1 MNATVGCVD
10 LSTLKSI
17 AMTKIFASFGKLTGL
32 FIAMFFLAG
41 CVKDNCTQT
50 YSYFMPVYKTSS
62 EVRANIK
69 SNQAREILRPG
80 KLFIKGNY
88 IFLNEI
94 DKGIHIIDNTLPA
107 NPKNVAF
114 VDIPGNM
121 DLAVKGNTLY
131 ADLYTDLVTLDITN
145 PLQIIVK
152 SIIDNAFP
160 FRHYTSG
167 FTADKQKIIVD
178 WIQRDTTVSVDCRNG
193 RVSVWN
199 CPNCMSFDLA
209 GSTAGAQKSSSPFGM
224 GGSMAR
230 FSIVNSHLYTV
241 SDNTLNVFNISTPQ
255 TPTFTSKLQLGWG
268 IETIY
273 PFKNKLF
280 IGSNT
285 GMFIYDLSNPAQPSK
300 QGQFSH
306 VRTCDPVIAED
317 NYAYVTLRTGTGCPG
332 ATNQLDVL
340 DIRNISQPS
349 LIKTYPMTNP
359 RGLSKDGDLLFICDG
374 KQGLKVYNAS
384 NASSIFLLKQITGP
398 ETYDVIAWN
407 HVAIVS
413 AVDGLYQ
420 YDYSDVNN
428 IKLLS
433 KTGWKK

>member
-1 MNATVGCVD
+1 
-10 LSTLKSI
+10 
-17 AMTKIFASFGKLTGL
+17 MTKTFTSFSKITSLL
-32 FIAMFFLAG
+32 IALFFLAG

-50 YSYFMPVYKTSS
+50 YTYYMPVYKTSS

-69 SNQAREILRPG
+69 SNQPKEIERPG

-88 IFLNEI
+88 IFLNEV
-94 DKGIHIIDNTLPA
+94 DKGIHIIDNANPA

-114 VDIPGNM
+114 IDIPGNM
-121 DLAVKGNTLY
+121 DLAVKGNILY
-131 ADLYTDLVTLDITN
+131 ADLYTDLLTIDIAN
-145 PLQIIVK
+145 PLKIIVK
-152 SIIDNAFP
+152 SIIENAFP
-160 FRHYTSG
+160 YRHYTGG
-167 FTADKQKIIVD
+167 FTADKQMIIVD
-178 WIQRDTTVSVDCRNG
+178 WVKRDTTVSVDCKGG
-193 RVSVWN
+193 RMSVWN
-199 CPNCMSFDLA
+199 CSNCMAFDLA
-209 GSTAGAQKSSSPFGM
+209 NSNTSGQKSSSPYGM

-230 FSIVNSHLYTV
+230 FTIVNSHLYTV
-241 SDNTLNVFNISTPQ
+241 SDNSLDVFSISIPQ

-285 GMFIYDLSNPAQPSK
+285 GMFIYDISNPSQPSK

-340 DIRNISQPS
+340 DIRDISQPS
-349 LIKTYPMTNP
+349 LVKTYPMANP
-359 RGLSKDGDLLFICDG
+359 HGLSKDGDLLFICDG

-384 NASSIFLLKQITGP
+384 NANSIFLLKQFTGL

-407 HVAIVS
+407 DIAIVS
-413 AVDGLYQ
+413 AADGLYQ

>member
-1 MNATVGCVD
+1 
-10 LSTLKSI
+10 
-17 AMTKIFASFGKLTGL
+17 MTKIFKSFSKITGL
-32 FIAMFFLAG
+32 FIAIIFFAG

-50 YSYFMPVYKTSS
+50 YTYFMPVYRTSS

-69 SNQAREILRPG
+69 SNQPKEIQRPG

-88 IFLNEI
+88 IFLNEV
-94 DKGIHIIDNTLPA
+94 DKGIHVIDNTSPA

-114 VDIPGNM
+114 IDIPGNM
-121 DLAVKGNTLY
+121 DLAVKGNILY
-131 ADLYTDLVTLDITN
+131 ADLYTDLVTIDITN
-145 PLQIIVK
+145 PLQVIVK

-160 FRHYTSG
+160 YRHYTGS
-167 FTADKQKIIVD
+167 FTTDKQKIIVD
-178 WIQRDTTVSVDCRNG
+178 WETRDTTVSVDCRDG
-193 RVSVWN
+193 RISGWG
-199 CPNCMSFDLA
+199 CRGCLFSTDLA
-209 GSTAGAQKSSSPFGM
+209 SSSMGAQKSSSPFGM

-230 FSIVNSHLYTV
+230 FTIVNSHLYTV
-241 SDNTLNVFNISTPQ
+241 STSSLDVYNISAPQ
-255 TPTFTSKLQLGWG
+255 TPAFTSKLQLVWG

-285 GMFIYDLSNPAQPSK
+285 GIFIYDISNPAQPSK
-300 QGQFSH
+300 QGQFNH

-340 DIRNISQPS
+340 DIREISQPS
-349 LIKTYPMTNP
+349 LVKTYPMTNP
-359 RGLSKDGDLLFICDG
+359 HGLSKDGDLLFICDG

-384 NASSIFLLKQITGP
+384 NANSIFLLKQISGP

-407 HVAIVS
+407 DLAIVS
-413 AVDGLYQ
+413 AADGLYQ